1 MKVLVKFHMKEKSKS
16 NLAINSQLRTN
27 HVPPPAISLSIK
39 WEIIYCTKPDDL
51 RQKRISEITGD
62 KKAFTSS
69 KKSCKE
75 IHSMII
81 TETSHPV

>member
-27 HVPPPAISLSIK
+27 HVPPISLSIK
-39 WEIIYCTKPDDL
+39 WGIICCTKPDDL
-51 RQKRISEITGD
+51 TQKRISEITSD
-62 KKAFTSS
+62 KKAFTFS
-69 KKSCKE
+69 KKSSKE
-75 IHSMII
+75 IQSTII

>member
-1 MKVLVKFHMKEKSKS
+1 MKVLVKFYRKEKSKS
-16 NLAINSQLRTN
+16 NLAINSQLRAN
-27 HVPPPAISLSIK
+27 NVPPISLSIK

-62 KKAFTSS
+62 KKAFTFS
-69 KKSCKE
+69 KKNSKE
-75 IHSMII
+75 IQSMII